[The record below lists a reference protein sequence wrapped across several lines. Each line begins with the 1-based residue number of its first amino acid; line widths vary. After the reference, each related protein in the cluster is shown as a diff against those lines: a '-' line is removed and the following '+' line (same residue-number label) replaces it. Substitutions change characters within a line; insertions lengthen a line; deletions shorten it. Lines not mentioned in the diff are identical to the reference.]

1 MIRECLEYLRH
12 ETRIF
17 TENSYYFFKNPA
29 RKLKFAG
36 RMQTQHME
44 IRNIA
49 IIAHVDHGKT
59 TITDAIMRQTGMS
72 KDDSATMDS
81 NDLEKERGITIY
93 SKNASVFYN
102 GTKINIVDTPGH
114 ADFGSE
120 VERVLRSIDSVL
132 LIVDAQ
138 EGPMPQTRFVLKKS
152 LELGLKPIVVI
163 NKIDKPAAEPEI
175 SQEKV
180 FELFLDLG
188 ANDEQL
194 DFEVIYAIGRE
205 GIAKRHLDDESKDLT
220 PLLDMILEKV
230 APTSESAEVP
240 FRMQPFSLAYDNF
253 LGRLAIGRVCEGS
266 VKNGDVFVHPVTDKS
281 GKQISSENING
292 ISNGVKKPDG
302 EIRKGK
308 IIKMF
313 TFEGLE
319 RKEVSEAVAG
329 DVVMVAG
336 LPDIYI
342 GETICEKDDQEP
354 LPAIKIDEPTI
365 SLNFLVNDSPFAGR
379 EGKFVTTKQIRERLE
394 KELEVNVGLKI
405 DFSSSEYYKVYG
417 RGELHIAILLENMR
431 REGYE
436 LQVSQPQVIIKE
448 ENGKKLEPFEEVT
461 IDVPEKSSGIV
472 IETMAKRKGIMTQ
485 MEQRG
490 GQTRMIFEA
499 PTRGILGYR
508 GQFLVDTHGEG
519 IFSSRFIE
527 FRPMVSGIVKRD
539 VGSMISMI
547 SGKALGFSLYNLQDR
562 GALYIGPGTEVYEGI
577 VIGNTA
583 KGESMAVNPIKG
595 KNLTNMRSSGADEAI
610 HLTSP
615 LTLSIERG
623 LEVMAEDEYL
633 EITPQSVRLRK
644 QFLTDVERKRAG
656 RA

>member
-1 MIRECLEYLRH
+1 LEAEIYRAD
-12 ETRIF
+12 
-17 TENSYYFFKNPA
+17 YYIY
-29 RKLKFAG
+29 
-36 RMQTQHME
+36 ME

-59 TITDAIMRQTGMS
+59 TITDAIMRQTGMA
-72 KDDSATMDS
+72 KDEAATMDS

-93 SKNASVFYN
+93 SKNTSVFYN

-175 SQEKV
+175 AQEKV

-188 ANDEQL
+188 ASDEQL
-194 DFEVIYAIGRE
+194 DFEVIYAIGRD
-205 GIAKRHLDDESKDLT
+205 GIAKKHLDDESKDLT

-230 APTSESAEVP
+230 APTSESVEAP

-253 LGRLAIGRVCEGS
+253 LGRLAIGRVYEGS
-266 VKNGDVFVHPVTDKS
+266 VKNGDVF
-281 GKQISSENING
+281 I
-292 ISNGVKKPDG
+292 KKPDG

-319 RKEVSEAVAG
+319 RKEVNEAVAG

-336 LPDIYI
+336 MPDIYI

-448 ENGKKLEPFEEVT
+448 EGGKKLEPFEEVT

-490 GQTRMIFEA
+490 SQTRMIFEA

-547 SGKALGFSLYNLQDR
+547 AGKALGFSLYNLQDR
-562 GALYIGPGTEVYEGI
+562 GSLYIGPATEVYEGM

-610 HLTSP
+610 HLTPP
-615 LTLSIERG
+615 LVLSIERG

-644 QFLTDVERKRAG
+644 QFLTDVERKKAG